1 MWCDNVHPRMLFAVH
16 PGGAGP
22 RGRTPKSKA
31 GSEALGRGH
40 YVCGV
45 LSLGAALLA
54 MFLAYSVLV
63 AVASLVPLLS
73 TTTIAFAGVMTWLL
87 LWLAFDAARLWL
99 LGRTTA

>member
-1 MWCDNVHPRMLFAVH
+1 MLFVAH

-22 RGRTPKSKA
+22 RGRAPESRA
-31 GSEALGRGH
+31 GGDALGRGY
-40 YVCGV
+40 YVCGA

-73 TTTIAFAGVMTWLL
+73 TTTIAFAGVLTWLV
-87 LWLAFDAARLWL
+87 LWLAFDAVRLWL